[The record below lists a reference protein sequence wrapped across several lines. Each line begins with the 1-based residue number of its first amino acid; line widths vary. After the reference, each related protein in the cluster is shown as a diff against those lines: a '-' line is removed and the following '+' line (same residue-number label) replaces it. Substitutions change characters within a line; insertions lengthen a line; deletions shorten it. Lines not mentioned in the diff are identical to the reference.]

1 MRAANTLPTTVHS
14 ACPHDCPS
22 TCALEVE
29 RLDDFRIGRLR
40 GAAANSYTAGVICE
54 KVARYAERVHHPDR
68 LRQPLRRKGAKG
80 GGEFE
85 AISWDAALDEV
96 TEAFVRAAQRHGTE
110 AVWPLYYAGTM
121 GLVQRDGIERLRHVM
136 RWSRQHSTICNTLV
150 DAGWRAGVGA
160 KMGPD
165 PREMGDADLIIVWGT
180 NPAVTQVNVMSHIAR
195 ARRERGARL
204 IVVDPYRT
212 ATAKVADEHVCLRP
226 GTDGALACA
235 VMHVLFRDGHADR
248 EYMRSHADAPQELEA
263 HLATRTPQWAAA
275 ITGLAVSQ
283 IEGLARIYAGTER
296 AFIRLGFGMSR
307 SRNGAANVH
316 AVSCLAT
323 VAGKWKVKGGGTFY
337 SNGDI
342 YNVDRTLIKGLDR
355 CDTSIRILDQS
366 RIGAILGGDKR
377 DLGAGPPVTAMIIQ
391 NTNPVVVSPEVLKVQ
406 QGLRRPDL
414 FVCVHEQFLTD
425 TARLADIVLPA
436 TTFVEHDDLYQSGG
450 HSHLQLGA
458 KIIEPYADSR
468 SNHEVICAL
477 AQRLGADHP
486 GFAMSAREMIDR
498 TLKASGYPGFDE
510 FDRLHWID
518 LQPDFEASHFVRGFP
533 QPDGRFHFKPDWSAH
548 GADWADMPA
557 LPDHHAVIEEASAE
571 HPFRMVAAP
580 ARSFLNTTFT
590 ETPTSRKRERRPS
603 ALIHPRDC
611 AMLGIATG
619 DRIVI
624 GNRRGEVRLH
634 AQTFDGLQPGV
645 IVVESIWPNSDF
657 EGGAGVNA
665 LVSAEPG
672 RPNGGAVFHD
682 TAVWVRK
689 ANVPAGLPA
698 GADSAL
704 A

>member
-1 MRAANTLPTTVHS
+1 MNPLPAIFPT

-29 RLDDFRIGRLR
+29 RLDAARIGKVR

-54 KVARYAERVHHPDR
+54 KVSRYAERVHHPDR
-68 LRQPLRRKGAKG
+68 LTVPLRRKGAKAS
-80 GGEFE
+80 GEFE
-85 AISWDAALDEV
+85 PISWDAALDEV
-96 TEAFVRAAQRHGTE
+96 AEAFARAAERDGTE

-165 PREMGDADLIIVWGT
+165 PREMGEADLIIVWGT
-180 NPAVTQVNVMSHIAR
+180 NPAATQVNVMTHIAR
-195 ARRERGARL
+195 ARRERGAKL
-204 IVVDPYRT
+204 IVVDPYRS
-212 ATAKVADEHVCLRP
+212 ATAKVADEHICLRP

-235 VMHVLFRDGHADR
+235 MMHVLFRDGYADR
-248 EYMRSHADAPQELEA
+248 EYMHSHADAPQELEA
-263 HLATRTPQWAAA
+263 HLATRTPAWAAA
-275 ITGLAVSQ
+275 ITGLR
-283 IEGLARIYAGTER
+283 IEEIERLARLYALTER

-337 SNGDI
+337 SNADLYKI
-342 YNVDRTLIKGLDR
+342 DRTLIKGLDR
-355 CDTSIRILDQS
+355 CDASIRVLDQS
-366 RIGAILGGDKR
+366 RVGAILCGDRR
-377 DLGAGPPVTAMIIQ
+377 DLGDGPPVTAMLIQ

-406 QGLRRPDL
+406 QGFRRSDL

-436 TTFVEHDDLYQSGG
+436 TMFVEHDDLYQASG

-458 KIIEPYADSR
+458 RIIEPRAEAR

-477 AQRLGADHP
+477 ARRLGAEHP
-486 GFAMSAREMIDR
+486 GFAMSARELIEH
-498 TLKASGYPGFDE
+498 TLKVSGYPGFDE
-510 FDRLHWID
+510 FNRVHWID
-518 LQPDFEASHFVRGFP
+518 HQPDFETSHFIRAFP
-533 QPDGRFHFKPDWSAH
+533 QPDQRFHFKPDWSKL
-548 GADWADMPA
+548 GADCAGMPA
-557 LPDHHAVIEEASAE
+557 LPDHHAVIDEAGAE

-590 ETPTSRKRERRPS
+590 ETPGSRKREQRPG
-603 ALIHPRDC
+603 ALIHPADC
-611 AMLGIATG
+611 AALGIATG
-619 DRIVI
+619 DRIVV

-634 AQTFDGLQPGV
+634 AKAFDGLQPGV
-645 IVVESIWPNSDF
+645 IVVESVWPNSDF
-657 EGGAGVNA
+657 EGGVGINA
-665 LVSAEPG
+665 LISAEPG
-672 RPNGGAVFHD
+672 PPNGGAVFHD

-689 ANVPAGLPA
+689 A
-698 GADSAL
+698 
-704 A
+704 